1 MDGYKEKSMAK
12 KLDSPQSIANEF
24 TEDVKAIYGA
34 DLVAVMLYGSALS
47 GHWDPKRSN
56 INFLIVLSEVAI
68 TRLDAAFPLVE
79 KWRKRLRTLPIFMT
93 KNYIAG
99 SLDSFPVEFL
109 HMKRRYQLLYGEDVL
124 APLVIPHA
132 NLRLQCEEQIKGK
145 LLHLR
150 EEYLATLGKRYR
162 LQALVTLT
170 LPPFAVLFK
179 SLLALKDAEI
189 PALHRDIIM
198 RTAELY
204 GLDRDLFQ
212 QLIQAFERKG
222 KFSLVEM
229 NRLAAAYITEINKLT
244 LLIDQME

>member
-1 MDGYKEKSMAK
+1 MAK
-12 KLDSPQSIANEF
+12 KLDSPQNIANEF
-24 TEDVKAIYGA
+24 TEDVKAIFGEE
-34 DLVAVMLYGSALS
+34 LISVFLYGSALS

-56 INFLIVLSEVAI
+56 INFLIVLSEAAI
-68 TRLDAAFPLVE
+68 ARLNAAFPLVE

-93 KNYIAG
+93 KKYIAG

-124 APLVIPHA
+124 APLDIPRA

-150 EEYLATLGKRYR
+150 EEYLATLGKRCR
-162 LQALVTLT
+162 LQALITLT

-189 PALHRDIIM
+189 PVLHRDIIL

-229 NRLAAAYITEINKLT
+229 NRLVAAYITEINKLT
-244 LLIDQME
+244 ILIDQME